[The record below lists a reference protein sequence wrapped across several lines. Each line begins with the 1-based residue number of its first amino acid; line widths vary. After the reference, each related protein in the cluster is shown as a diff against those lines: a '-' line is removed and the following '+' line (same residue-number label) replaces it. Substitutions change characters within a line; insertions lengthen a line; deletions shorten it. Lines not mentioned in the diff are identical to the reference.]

1 MEGDMTH
8 IRRWLMPLSW
18 LYGVGVDIRNAL
30 FDMGVLPSVSYDI
43 PIINVGNITVG
54 GTGKTP
60 HVEYLIRLLSDRY
73 RIAVLSRGYKRKSR
87 GYILSSLSST
97 MEEIGDEPWQIK
109 QKFPQVY
116 VAVDANRRHGIE
128 RLLTDEATK
137 DVDIILL
144 DDAYQHRYVKPGH
157 NILLVDYHRF
167 ISDDCLLPAGRLRER
182 ASSSRRAS
190 TVIVTKCPQHITA
203 MGFRV
208 ILSALR
214 LRPYQHLF
222 FSTFTYGTLFR
233 LWGEGT
239 LELDMLRKDNM
250 HVLLLSGIGN
260 PLQMEQDVRRFA
272 QHITPLTFP
281 DHHYYSARDAEA
293 IHQALTALPKPHII
307 VTTEKDAARL
317 QHLKGFS
324 EEVKE
329 NTYVLPIE
337 VSIMRDEKNKLDK
350 TILDY
355 VQENTSNRRLA
366 SRKNA

>member
-1 MEGDMTH
+1 MTQ

-30 FDMGVLPSVSYDI
+30 FDIGVLKSVSYDI

-73 RIAVLSRGYKRKSR
+73 RVAVLSRGYKRKTS
-87 GYILSSLSST
+87 GYLLSTVAST

-109 QKFPQVY
+109 QKFPDIY
-116 VAVDANRRHGIE
+116 VAVDANRRRGIT
-128 RLLTDEATK
+128 RLMTDEATK
-137 DVDIILL
+137 DVQVILL

-182 ASSSRRAS
+182 ASSRSRAS
-190 TVIVTKCPQHITA
+190 TVIITKCPQHITA

-208 ILSALR
+208 ILSALN

-222 FSTFTYGTLFR
+222 FSTFSYGIMYQ
-233 LWGEGT
+233 LWGEDT
-239 LELDMLRKDNM
+239 LKPDALRRDNA
-250 HVLLLSGIGN
+250 HVLLLTGIGN
-260 PLQMEQDVRRFA
+260 PLQMEQDLRRFA

-281 DHHYYSARDAEA
+281 DHHYYTKHDAEA
-293 IHQALTALPKPHII
+293 IEQALLALPKPHVI

-317 QHLKGFS
+317 KHLKGLS
-324 EEVKE
+324 EEVRQS
-329 NTYVLPIE
+329 TYVLPIE
-337 VSIMRDEKNKLDK
+337 VSIMRDEKDKLDK
-350 TILDY
+350 TILEY
-355 VQENTSNRRLA
+355 VQGNTSNSSVA